1 MTHKDESAPADAD
14 LTVPSTRRG
23 RRDGEREA
31 AHRALY
37 ADSAQ
42 PSSSMRVVD
51 GGAPMYRTRREMRE
65 SASRLARDLPVIV
78 EPVLEADAADV
89 DASSIAA
96 SPEST
101 APAKPGGRR
110 ARRAADATP
119 AAAEPVAPTPAP
131 ASRRSRRM
139 AVLASSPTAPE
150 RTQAVD
156 ETPAAE
162 QATAAQPSV
171 DAPRA
176 TEAEPVA
183 AESTTAHGSRRAR
196 RAATPGVDAPAAWSD
211 LASAPQDD
219 RAQTQV
225 VAPEPVIEAPA
236 AVAAAAPPASEPTAS
251 APTDVRAVTRAERR
265 AAQAASSDEVSA
277 AVAAVLGSEQEDV
290 ASTPV
295 RSPLRREARAPKPA
309 VVARRPIAHAPVVR
323 PSRRARSGAARKAM
337 QRLAAAGVILSIGSF
352 VAVTSLPAQA
362 FSPSEPSSTT
372 GAYGDVEVEQQLDVT
387 TGSGAH
393 GDEEVTAVLTRD
405 DFGVDDALATARM
418 GADELASLQSV
429 ADSEEIGPYYGGD
442 PAMPAVWAQLET
454 SYTQS
459 PFPSL
464 AEVPVS
470 SGFGYRWGSF
480 HGGVDLI
487 PGAGT
492 PVYPIANGVVVA
504 TWQGN
509 NPGGGGYEVIVEHN
523 IDGQYFQSWYPHM
536 QAGSI
541 QVEPGQVVDI
551 TTQLGAVGS
560 TGRSTGAHLHLEI
573 KNGDYISVDPL
584 VWLATREQIL
594 EP

>member
-1 MTHKDESAPADAD
+1 MTYRDESVEADAD
-14 LTVPSTRRG
+14 LVAPSTRRS

-37 ADSAQ
+37 ADSTQ
-42 PSSSMRVVD
+42 PASAMRVVD
-51 GGAPMYRTRREMRE
+51 GGSPMYRTRREMRE

-78 EPVLEADAADV
+78 EPVLEVPAASEAPAASEGDAATMAQPV
-89 DASSIAA
+89 SS
-96 SPEST
+96 
-101 APAKPGGRR
+101 GRR
-110 ARRAADATP
+110 ARRLDDDVARS
-119 AAAEPVAPTPAP
+119 AAEPAPVEREHAVAAP
-131 ASRRSRRM
+131 SA
-139 AVLASSPTAPE
+139 
-150 RTQAVD
+150 D
-156 ETPAAE
+156 
-162 QATAAQPSV
+162 
-171 DAPRA
+171 
-176 TEAEPVA
+176 EAE
-183 AESTTAHGSRRAR
+183 TTGPISRRAR
-196 RAATPGVDAPAAWSD
+196 RLAA
-211 LASAPQDD
+211 L
-219 RAQTQV
+219 
-225 VAPEPVIEAPA
+225 
-236 AVAAAAPPASEPTAS
+236 AAAAPVQQSADAAPAPSAPAVEIVETATADGTSAAVIAEAVEADVPEPVAAPTVPFAAS
-251 APTDVRAVTRAERR
+251 APVASAPAASSQRVVTRAERR
-265 AAQAASSDEVSA
+265 AAQAASSTEVSA
-277 AVAAVLGSEQEDV
+277 AVAAVLGGEQEDA

-295 RSPLRREARAPKPA
+295 RSPLRREARPPKPA
-309 VVARRPIAHAPVVR
+309 PVVARRTVAHAPVVR
-323 PSRRARSGAARKAM
+323 PSRRVRSGAARRAV

-362 FSPSEPSSTT
+362 FSPAEPSSTT

-387 TGSGAH
+387 SGTGAH
-393 GDEEVTAVLTRD
+393 GAEEVTAVLTRD
-405 DFGVDDALATARM
+405 DFGVEDALATARM
-418 GADELASLQSV
+418 TPEELSALQASADG
-429 ADSEEIGPYYGGD
+429 EEIGPYYGGD
-442 PAMPAVWAQLET
+442 PAMPGVWSQLET

-492 PVYPIANGVVVA
+492 PVFPIANGVVIA